1 MNLNKVMKKY
11 RQESKT
17 IVEEERILDTVN
29 KSKAVFYQKEQ
40 EKMLT
45 YWEFLM
51 TQLKITQK
59 RWWLFQILLLAAAE
73 ALFLNTMEE
82 YYIRRGLGIIGV
94 LFIVFVIPELWKNRT
109 YCCMEIEA
117 ASYYSLTQIYA
128 ARIFMFGLADVFIL
142 TLFCGSLQKY
152 LYFTLAELM
161 IQFLLPMAVTACI
174 CFWTLC
180 SSFFSNELTPVALC
194 LLWSAIWWMITA
206 ADEIYT
212 IVVLPVWGV
221 LFGGAVL
228 CLFLLIYKNLR
239 YCSKY
244 WEINNF

>member
-1 MNLNKVMKKY
+1 MDLEKIMEKY
-11 RQESKT
+11 RQEST
-17 IVEEERILDTVN
+17 IIVEEDRILDTVRR
-29 KSKAVFYQKEQ
+29 SKEVFYQKEQ

-51 TQLKITQK
+51 TQLKITKK
-59 RWWLFQILLLAAAE
+59 RWWLFQILLLVAAE

-94 LFIVFVIPELWKNRT
+94 LFIVLVIPELWKNRT

-117 ASYYSLTQIYA
+117 ASYYSLKQIYA
-128 ARIFMFGLADVFIL
+128 ARIFMFGLTDVFIL

-152 LYFTLAELM
+152 LCFTLEELM
-161 IQFLLPMAVTACI
+161 VQFLLPMAVTACI
-174 CFWTLC
+174 CFGTLC
-180 SSFFSNELTPVALC
+180 SRYFPNELTSVALC

-206 ADEIYT
+206 TDGIYA
-212 IVVLPVWGV
+212 IIVLPAWGF

-228 CLFLLIYKNLR
+228 FLFLLIYKYLR

-244 WEINNF
+244 WETRNF

>member
-1 MNLNKVMKKY
+1 MDLEKIMEKY
-11 RQESKT
+11 RQEST
-17 IVEEERILDTVN
+17 IIVEEDRILDTVRR
-29 KSKAVFYQKEQ
+29 SKEVFYQKEQ

-51 TQLKITQK
+51 TQLKITKK
-59 RWWLFQILLLAAAE
+59 RWWLFQ
-73 ALFLNTMEE
+73 E

-128 ARIFMFGLADVFIL
+128 TRIFMFGLADVFIL

-228 CLFLLIYKNLR
+228 FLFLLIYKYLR

-244 WEINNF
+244 WEIRNF